1 MDRSAYASMSAE
13 EGEHWWFVARRQIIA
28 SLIRSHAPRRPA
40 RRILEA
46 GCGTGGN
53 LSMLSE
59 FGRLDAF
66 EYDADARELA
76 EVRSVCSVL
85 PGALP
90 YQLDL
95 GGKTYDI
102 VALLDVLEH
111 VDDDVGSLR
120 SLGARLNGGGRLILT
135 VPAVPWLWSRHD
147 ELHHHKRRY
156 TAQTLGLAVREAGL
170 SVKEMGYFNSLLF
183 PIAVGQRGV
192 HRLFKR
198 DAALDRRPAPFI
210 NALLRSIFAAERFML
225 PWLKFP
231 IGLSLYA
238 VVGSDRLGDSQ

>member
-1 MDRSAYASMSAE
+1 
-13 EGEHWWFVARRQIIA
+13 
-28 SLIRSHAPRRPA
+28 
-40 RRILEA
+40 
-46 GCGTGGN
+46 
-53 LSMLSE
+53 MLSD
-59 FGRLDAF
+59 FGKLDAF
-66 EYDADARELA
+66 EYDRDARELA
-76 EVRSVCSVL
+76 AARNICAVS

-90 YQLDL
+90 DRLDL
-95 GGKTYDI
+95 DDEAYDL

-120 SLGARLNGGGRLILT
+120 SLGTRLNDDGRLILT

-156 TAQTLGLAVREAGL
+156 TPQTLERAVREAGL
-170 SVKEMGYFNSLLF
+170 SVKKMGYFNSLLF
-183 PIAVGQRGV
+183 PVAVGQRGV

-198 DAALDRRPAPFI
+198 DAALDRRPAPVI
-210 NALLRSIFAAERFML
+210 NALLRSIFAAERFIL

-238 VVGSDRLGDSQ
+238 VVGSDRRDAAL